1 MKVQIVGF
9 DGYDSDFGGFTLRVL
24 INRNEHEIIN
34 QCFPYEDGYAERL
47 IDVYGSGADCL
58 CIVDGEDGPT
68 KDFIADCGGNEE
80 FAEKVLHSL
89 VDEVVNANWIYEEDV
104 TEVSGKDKEYEK
116 KAANGSWVV
125 DVEEDG

>member
-9 DGYDSDFGGFTLRVL
+9 DGYDSDVGGFTLHVL
-24 INRNEHEIIN
+24 INGNEHEIIN
-34 QCFPYEDGYAERL
+34 QCFPYEGGYADRL
-47 IDVYGSGADCL
+47 ADVYGSGADCL
-58 CIVDGEDGPT
+58 CIVDGKDVVTE
-68 KDFIADCGGNEE
+68 DFIADCGGNEE

-116 KAANGSWVV
+116 KAANGWFV
-125 DVEEDG
+125 DVEEEN